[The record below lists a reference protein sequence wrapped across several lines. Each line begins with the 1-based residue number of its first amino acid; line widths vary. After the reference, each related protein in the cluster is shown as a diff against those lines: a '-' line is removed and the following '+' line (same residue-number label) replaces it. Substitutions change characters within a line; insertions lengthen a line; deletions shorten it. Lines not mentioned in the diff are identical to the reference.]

1 MKKTAFILSLLALLQ
16 GSSARAQ
23 QGVEKR
29 VDKLEKRVD
38 KVEERVA
45 GLEGT
50 RGRTPGA
57 DDQESLKVQ
66 PLTVTLISK
75 KQVIGP
81 GQVAIKL
88 ILEFKN
94 LTSYG
99 INGFSGTLVFKPEGG
114 DIYTRKMSYSH
125 PVESGDTAQIEMTI
139 ASTQTKQY
147 LKFVKAKAIKVVFI
161 NQKLF

>member
-1 MKKTAFILSLLALLQ
+1 MKKTAFIFFIFALAH
-16 GSSARAQ
+16 SSSVRAQ

-29 VDKLEKRVD
+29 VGRLETRVG
-38 KVEERVA
+38 KVEERVNS
-45 GLEGT
+45 LEEMQGAAPGT
-50 RGRTPGA
+50 A
-57 DDQESLKVQ
+57 DQDSLKVQ

-75 KQVIGP
+75 KQVIKP
-81 GQVAIKL
+81 RLIAIKL

-94 LTSYG
+94 LTSYA

-114 DIYTRKMSYSH
+114 DIYTRKMAYSH

-139 ASTQTKQY
+139 GSSQTRQY
-147 LKFVKAKAIKVVFI
+147 LKFVKAKGVKVVFI